1 MEKKIIELTKV
12 NDCGKCLLCC
22 ERDATVQVKINRVK
36 YDNGVVCFDV
46 CDKCLSIM
54 QQDIQKICE

>member
-1 MEKKIIELTKV
+1 MEKRIIELTKV
-12 NDCGKCLLCC
+12 NDGGRCLLCC
-22 ERDATVQVKINRVK
+22 EREATVKVEINRVK
-36 YDNGVVCFDV
+36 YDDGVIGFDV